1 VHLDLKHDTSGPIA
15 SLTNSDTGSAVADCK
30 GLRCGTSP
38 GAASDDPD
46 DDDKTPEPIPPPLPP
61 PTLSPAGIAVEQTSQ
76 GPEPAAPVL
85 DSFDGL
91 GAGFEGPQG
100 KSSFRNPSDNSLAV
114 GPDHVV
120 QTVNTRLAVYSKKGK
135 KFDKTGTVL
144 YGPIPT
150 KAIWAGFGGVCE
162 ARNSGDAVVR
172 YDQLAGRWL
181 IVMPMFSRVKP
192 GEFPEKHDLASSG
205 PSPPG
210 QLAKS
215 GERASSGP
223 AVAP

>member
-1 VHLDLKHDTSGPIA
+1 MRTFRLLTGGLKPLGLVIAVLVLASLLVVQSRPGQQPQPGPIHEPQVHLDLKHDTSGPIA

-100 KSSFRNPSDNSLAV
+100 KSSFRNPSDNSL
-114 GPDHVV
+114 
-120 QTVNTRLAVYSKKGK
+120 
-135 KFDKTGTVL
+135 
-144 YGPIPT
+144 
-150 KAIWAGFGGVCE
+150 
-162 ARNSGDAVVR
+162 
-172 YDQLAGRWL
+172 
-181 IVMPMFSRVKP
+181 
-192 GEFPEKHDLASSG
+192 
-205 PSPPG
+205 
-210 QLAKS
+210 
-215 GERASSGP
+215 
-223 AVAP
+223 